1 MSFKILI
8 VDDSPIVRAVLEKT
22 IRLAEI
28 EVDEFLT
35 AANGQEALN
44 VLDDNWVDIIF
55 LDINMPVMNGVEM
68 VQRMSENG
76 TLNEIPVIVVSTEG
90 SATRIDNLK
99 KMGVNAYIR
108 KPFKPE
114 EIKSV
119 VDEVTGVNNAT

>member
-1 MSFKILI
+1 
-8 VDDSPIVRAVLEKT
+8 
-22 IRLAEI
+22 
-28 EVDEFLT
+28 
-35 AANGQEALN
+35 
-44 VLDDNWVDIIF
+44 
-55 LDINMPVMNGVEM
+55 
-68 VQRMSENG
+68 MSENG